1 MECLGGG
8 CSTKPIE
15 IIFVPCSNHVV
26 PKNWTWAGISYLP
39 YPGVRRGGGG
49 YSLKQGVYF
58 EATHCR
64 TEHISLD
71 LCAIV
76 FDYIL
81 KTDS

>member
-49 YSLKQGVYF
+49 I
-58 EATHCR
+58 A
-64 TEHISLD
+64 
-71 LCAIV
+71 
-76 FDYIL
+76 
-81 KTDS
+81 